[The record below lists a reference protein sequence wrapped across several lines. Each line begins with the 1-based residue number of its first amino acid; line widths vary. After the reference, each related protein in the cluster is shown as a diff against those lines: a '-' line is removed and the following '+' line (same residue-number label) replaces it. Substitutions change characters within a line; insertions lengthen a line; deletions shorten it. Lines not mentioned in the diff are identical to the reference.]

1 MIITTKKI
9 IDEFTLGYI
18 YAALWDL
25 NEGYDIKDIS
35 AFYLREII
43 DDCKNFQEE
52 NIELLNEFYAFSHK
66 IKKEDERNSILPEH
80 LGHDY
85 WLIRNGQDFDFI
97 KKAPLELVQKFSS
110 IASKR
115 GVQKLIIEGTSLKLL
130 NAA

>member
-18 YAALWDL
+18 YAALWEL

-35 AFYLREII
+35 AFYLRDII
-43 DDCKNFQEE
+43 DDCKGFQEE
-52 NIELLNEFYAFSHK
+52 NFNLLNEFYAFSEK
-66 IKKEDERNSILPEH
+66 LKQGEERSRILPEH

-85 WLIRNGQDFDFI
+85 WLIRNGFDFDFI
-97 KKAPLELVQKFSS
+97 KKAPPELVQKFCI

-115 GVQKLIIEGTSLKLL
+115 GAQKLIIEGNYLKLL

>member
-18 YAALWDL
+18 YAALWEL
-25 NEGYDIKDIS
+25 NGEYDIKDIS
-35 AFYLREII
+35 AFYLRDII

-52 NIELLNEFYAFSHK
+52 NSELLNEFYSFSK
-66 IKKEDERNSILPEH
+66 NKKQEERSRILPEH

-85 WLIRNGQDFDFI
+85 WLIRNRLDFDFI
-97 KKAPLELVQKFSS
+97 KKAPLELVQKFCFV
-110 IASKR
+110 ASKR
-115 GVQKLIIEGTSLKLL
+115 GSQKLIIEGSDLKLL